1 VISQE
6 KKIDVPADK
15 ETGKDTRDQVPDSVF
30 KKRGFKK
37 PVSKKTAKELANEAR
52 EKKAADKAEK
62 QAESLAD
69 AYVEKPR
76 LNPDSIGK
84 TLLDRMPSPTGW
96 RILILPYQGRRKTAG
111 GIFLPNETVEK
122 SQISTQVGYVLK
134 VGPLAYKDTAKF
146 PTGAWCKEKQW
157 VMFARYAG
165 SRFQI
170 DGGEVRILNDDEI
183 LSTIL
188 DPEDIHQLN

>member
-1 VISQE
+1 MSAVE
-6 KKIDVPADK
+6 KKV
-15 ETGKDTRDQVPDSVF
+15 E
-30 KKRGFKK
+30 
-37 PVSKKTAKELANEAR
+37 PVVYEKTAKQLASEAKAKAKANEV
-52 EKKAADKAEK
+52 ADEATK
-62 QAESLAD
+62 LAD

-76 LNPDSIGK
+76 LNPDAIGK
-84 TLLDRMPSPTGW
+84 TLLDRMPNPTGW
-96 RILILPYQGRRKTAG
+96 RILILPYQGKGKSAG
-111 GIFLPNETVEK
+111 GIFLPSETVEK

-134 VGPLAYKDTAKF
+134 LGPLAYKDADKF
-146 PTGAWCKEKQW
+146 PDGAWCKEKQW

-188 DPEDIHQLN
+188 DPEDIHNLN

>member
-1 VISQE
+1 VVYE
-6 KKIDVPADK
+6 
-15 ETGKDTRDQVPDSVF
+15 
-30 KKRGFKK
+30 
-37 PVSKKTAKELANEAR
+37 KTAKELANEA
-52 EKKAADKAEK
+52 KAKVKAEEVAAK
-62 QAESLAD
+62 ATKLAD

-76 LNPDSIGK
+76 LNPDAIGK
-84 TLLDRMPSPTGW
+84 TLLDRMPNPTGW
-96 RILILPYQGRRKTAG
+96 RILILPYQGKGKSAG
-111 GIFLPNETVEK
+111 GIFLPSETQEK

-134 VGPLAYKDTAKF
+134 LGPLAYKDTDKF
-146 PTGAWCKEKQW
+146 PDGAWCQEKQW

-188 DPEDIHQLN
+188 DPEDIHNLN